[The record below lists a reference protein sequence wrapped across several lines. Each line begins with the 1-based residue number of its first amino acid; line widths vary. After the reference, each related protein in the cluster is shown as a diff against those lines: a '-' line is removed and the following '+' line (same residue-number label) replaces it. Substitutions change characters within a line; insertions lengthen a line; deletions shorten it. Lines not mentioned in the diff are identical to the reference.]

1 MRESAGSGGGIQS
14 RPVATTKLEQ
24 LKIGEVSGVD
34 DPAHELPGWMIAKA
48 KKPGDVPDASA
59 NSDSPEEA
67 QSIVGKIRNLV
78 FPAGK
83 EEVEMTKEELNET
96 LDARD
101 EALTKSL
108 VEAISEAVKPAP
120 VEKADEVPA
129 VVPETTETP
138 EAPEAAAALTAED
151 VTKGVEEALQPVLEI
166 LDKALDRIAAVEN
179 GQTNSAR
186 KSLDGQE
193 SAGGEAEAETTLP
206 PVQAAISKALNI

>member
-1 MRESAGSGGGIQS
+1 M
-14 RPVATTKLEQ
+14 
-24 LKIGEVSGVD
+24 IGEVSGVD
-34 DPAHELPGWMIAKA
+34 DPANALPGWIVAKA
-48 KKPGDVPDASA
+48 ASPDTQQTAASE
-59 NSDSPEEA
+59 SPDEA
-67 QSIVGKIRNLV
+67 LSIVGKIRNLV

-101 EALTKSL
+101 ETLIKSL

-129 VVPETTETP
+129 VPETPETPETP
-138 EAPEAAAALTAED
+138 EAVTALTAED
-151 VTKGVEEALQPVLEI
+151 VTKGVEDALQPVLEI

-179 GQTNSAR
+179 AQTSSAR

-193 SAGGEAEAETTLP
+193 SAGGEDAPEALP